1 MPSAPPTFQPF
12 PRSSYDADRRES
24 LAWRKWYGTQRW
36 RKRRAAQLLA
46 EPLCTMCLA
55 EGIATAATVA
65 DHVEPHRGDAHLFW
79 NGELQSLCASHHNAA
94 KQRAERAA
102 R

>member
-1 MPSAPPTFQPF
+1 
-12 PRSSYDADRRES
+12 
-24 LAWRKWYGTQRW
+24 
-36 RKRRAAQLLA
+36 
-46 EPLCTMCLA
+46 MCLA